1 MRHILEQYTALQDE
15 QKDLIRRIQSLDAR
29 LLNIKTNV
37 IVSDTVS
44 RGKKGHQSLG
54 IVRIEG
60 FPSQDYTRR
69 KQALKRLK
77 ETLSR
82 KSDELLEMLN
92 DVEEYMDSIDD
103 GEIRALIRYRYID
116 GMSWRDVGKAVHM
129 NEDAA
134 RKKLE
139 RYLQK

>member
-1 MRHILEQYTALQDE
+1 M
-15 QKDLIRRIQSLDAR
+15 
-29 LLNIKTNV
+29 
-37 IVSDTVS
+37 
-44 RGKKGHQSLG
+44 
-54 IVRIEG
+54 RIEG

-92 DVEEYMDSIDD
+92 DVEEYMDGIDD

>member
-15 QKDLIRRIQSLDAR
+15 QEDLIRRIQSLDAR
-29 LLNIKTNV
+29 LLNIETNV

-69 KQALKRLK
+69 KQALKKLK

>member
-29 LLNIKTNV
+29 LLNIETNV

-54 IVRIEG
+54 VVKIEG
-60 FPSQDYTRR
+60 FPSQDYARR

-92 DVEEYMDSIDD
+92 DVEEYMDGIDD

-116 GMSWRDVGKAVHM
+116 GMSWREVGKAVHM

-139 RYLQK
+139 RYLQN

>member
-29 LLNIKTNV
+29 LLNIETNV

-60 FPSQDYTRR
+60 FPSHDYTRR

-92 DVEEYMDSIDD
+92 DVEEYMDGIDD

>member
-29 LLNIKTNV
+29 LLNIETNV

-103 GEIRALIRYRYID
+103 PYIREAIRLRYVD
-116 GMSWRDVGKAVHM
+116 GMAWHKIGREMHTTEDAIRKAVT
-129 NEDAA
+129 
-134 RKKLE
+134 
-139 RYLQK
+139 RYLEK